1 VIDASIVVPTYRHV
15 LLLPYALASALDQ
28 RDATVEV
35 LVVGDGVE
43 DATRDVLAGHA
54 DDARIR
60 FFDFPKGPRNGEA
73 YRHEVLAEARGRIVT
88 YLCDDDLLLPDH
100 VATMRDVLADA
111 DFAHP
116 LTARFVDEDELQFFP
131 WNYGRPEFRELGL
144 TRVGSM
150 GLTGVAHTLAAY
162 RSLPHGWRTTPTGM
176 PTDHYMWLQW
186 LEAPGVRMI
195 LSPTLTLLNFPDPF
209 WKVRPEEE
217 RARVLA
223 GWLERSRAPGFRQ
236 ALDAMLGES
245 IRTAAEDYHLWA
257 SNAQRSYDRVQATF
271 AWRARRRLASLVRR
285 RAL

>member
-1 VIDASIVVPTYRHV
+1 VIDASIVAPTYRHV
-15 LLLPYALASALDQ
+15 LLLPYALESALDQ

-43 DATRDVLAGHA
+43 DATREVVRRYG
-54 DDARIR
+54 DDARVR

-73 YRHEVLAEARGRIVT
+73 YRHDVLAEARGRIVT

-100 VATMRDVLADA
+100 VATVRAALEEA

-116 LTARFVDEDELQFFP
+116 LTVRFVDDAELQFFP
-131 WNYGRPEFRELGL
+131 WNYGRPEFRELGR

-162 RSLPHGWRTTPTGM
+162 RRLPYGWRTTPAGM
-176 PTDHYMWLQW
+176 PTDHHMWLQW
-186 LEAPGVRMI
+186 LEQPDVRM
-195 LSPTLTLLNFPDPF
+195 TLVPRLTFLNFPDPF
-209 WKVRPEEE
+209 WKERPEEE

-223 GWLERSRAPGFRQ
+223 QWLRRSREPGFTSHLETLLHE
-236 ALDAMLGES
+236 AV
-245 IRTAAEDYHLWA
+245 RTAAEDYHLWA
-257 SNAQRSYDRVQATF
+257 ASEHRTVERMRSSRV
-271 AWRARRRLASLVRR
+271 WRARERLASVRR